1 MKRACNYKLF
11 LAAIGFIAIPTT
23 ALHAGTLIADL
34 EANFQPSSTVGNTTA
49 NFGGGAGLPD
59 NTGSGHWNYYSLTPT
74 ISPDVGT
81 TTYLTWASPA
91 ENGGT
96 NAYVDTNNLVFG
108 AFPLPA
114 VGNSKLFVDGATPGA
129 DQLAWHPNDP
139 QEADLRW
146 TAGAGETGEI
156 EIKGSVDKTGEP
168 SGSDTFYLY
177 VNGVQKDTVT
187 ISSGTS
193 SFDVFAPIAAGQSVD
208 FLNATSGIGGNE
220 EKIQAQ
226 IFAVPEPSALVALC
240 GIGAAGL
247 LLAARRRH
255 RAAKAERGDG
265 LPGPSAN

>member
-1 MKRACNYKLF
+1 M
-11 LAAIGFIAIPTT
+11 
-23 ALHAGTLIADL
+23 IADL

-208 FLNATSGIGGNE
+208 FLNATGGIGGNE